1 MHRKDESPSW
11 YIPGNAGS
19 EKDGE
24 INVWKAVFKKTL
36 RQTIRQMGQDTV
48 PIWIAALLQYLLITV
63 KVVPFEKVSFSDA
76 QNRKAVC

>member
-1 MHRKDESPSW
+1 MHRKDESPSR
-11 YIPGNAGS
+11 YVPGNAGS